1 MRKVSVWFAVIL
13 ILTAILVTFLTTTC
27 LDRNFLPMRQ
37 DKLLEAADLIES
49 NYIGTAD
56 REKMTDAAISA
67 MVDSLEDQWSYYLTA
82 SQLEQ
87 YRKFESNR
95 YQGLGLVVKS
105 GETGGVMIYSVYPN
119 SPAGEAQIN
128 PGSRILSVNEHNV
141 ENSSLDEAMDLV
153 TEAMETGVVRLVLRN
168 LDGLEQTYELQ
179 PGNVDTDPVSWE
191 MLTDGIGYIRILNF
205 EDRSGAQAVQAVEE
219 LCSDGANGLI
229 FDVRNNPGGQLN
241 QLLQLLDRLLPEG
254 VLFISKD
261 IQGNQNQE
269 MSDSECVRLP
279 MVVLVDSGSY
289 SAAEFF
295 AAALQEYEW
304 AEIIGEQTTGKGYA
318 QVTLMLRDGSAL
330 HISTQEY
337 YTPLGNS
344 LAGVGL
350 TPDQIILL
358 SEEKREEFTYG
369 LLERDED
376 DQLMAAREAV
386 HEKKGN

>member
-1 MRKVSVWFAVIL
+1 MRKVSVWFAAIL
-13 ILTAILVTFLTTTC
+13 ILTAIIVTFLTTTW
-27 LDRNFLPMRQ
+27 LDRLFLPMRQ

-87 YRKFESNR
+87 YRKYESNR
-95 YQGLGLVVKS
+95 YQGLGIVVKS
-105 GETGGVMIYSVYPN
+105 GETGGVIVYSVYPD

-128 PGSRILSVNEHNV
+128 PGSRILSVNERNL
-141 ENSSLDEAMDLV
+141 ENSSLDEAMGLV
-153 TEAMETGVVRLVLRN
+153 TEAIKTGVVRLVLRTP
-168 LDGLEQTYELQ
+168 DGQEQAFELQ

>member
-1 MRKVSVWFAVIL
+1 MRKVSVWFTAIL
-13 ILTAILVTFLTTTC
+13 ILTAIIVTFLTTTW
-27 LDRNFLPMRQ
+27 LDRLFLPMRQ

-87 YRKFESNR
+87 YRKYESNR

-105 GETGGVMIYSVYPN
+105 GETGGVIIYSVYPD

-128 PGSRILSVNEHNV
+128 PGSRILSVNERNL
-141 ENSSLDEAMDLV
+141 ENSSLDEAMGLV
-153 TEAMETGVVRLVLRN
+153 TEAIKTGVVRLVLRTP
-168 LDGLEQTYELQ
+168 DGQEQAFELQ

>member
-1 MRKVSVWFAVIL
+1 MRKVSVWFAAIL
-13 ILTAILVTFLTTTC
+13 ILTAIIVTFLTTTW
-27 LDRNFLPMRQ
+27 LDRLFLPMRQ

-87 YRKFESNR
+87 YRKYESNR

-105 GETGGVMIYSVYPN
+105 GETGGVIVYSVYPD

-128 PGSRILSVNEHNV
+128 PGSRILSVNERNL
-141 ENSSLDEAMDLV
+141 ENSSLDEAMGLV
-153 TEAMETGVVRLVLRN
+153 TEAIKTGVVRLVLRTP
-168 LDGLEQTYELQ
+168 DGQEQAFEIQ

-219 LCSDGANGLI
+219 LCSDGATGLI

-279 MVVLVDSGSY
+279 MAVLVDSGSY

-376 DQLMAAREAV
+376 DQLIAAREAV

>member
-1 MRKVSVWFAVIL
+1 MRKVSVWFAAIL
-13 ILTAILVTFLTTTC
+13 ILTAIIVTFLTTTW
-27 LDRNFLPMRQ
+27 LDRLFLPMRQ

-49 NYIGTAD
+49 NYIGAAD

-87 YRKFESNR
+87 YRKYESNR

-105 GETGGVMIYSVYPN
+105 GETGGVIIYSVYPD

-128 PGSRILSVNEHNV
+128 PGSRILSVNERNL
-141 ENSSLDEAMDLV
+141 ENSSLDEAMGLV
-153 TEAMETGVVRLVLRN
+153 TEAIKTGVVRLVLRTP
-168 LDGLEQTYELQ
+168 DGQEQAFELQ

>member
-1 MRKVSVWFAVIL
+1 MRKVSVWFAAIL
-13 ILTAILVTFLTTTC
+13 ILTAIIVTFLTTTW
-27 LDRNFLPMRQ
+27 LDRLFLPMRQ

-87 YRKFESNR
+87 YRKYESNR

-105 GETGGVMIYSVYPN
+105 GETGGVIIYSVYPD

-128 PGSRILSVNEHNV
+128 PGSRILSVNERNL
-141 ENSSLDEAMDLV
+141 ENSSLDEAMGLV
-153 TEAMETGVVRLVLRN
+153 TEAIKTGVVRLVLCTP
-168 LDGLEQTYELQ
+168 DGQEQAFELQ

>member
-1 MRKVSVWFAVIL
+1 MRKVSVWFAAIL
-13 ILTAILVTFLTTTC
+13 ILTAIIVTFLTTTW
-27 LDRNFLPMRQ
+27 LDRLFLPMRQ

-87 YRKFESNR
+87 YRKYESNR

-105 GETGGVMIYSVYPN
+105 GETGGVIVYSVYPD

-128 PGSRILSVNEHNV
+128 PGSRILSVNERNL
-141 ENSSLDEAMDLV
+141 ENSSLDEAMGLI
-153 TEAMETGVVRLVLRN
+153 TEAIETGIVRLVLRTP
-168 LDGLEQTYELQ
+168 DGQEQAFELQ

-191 MLTDGIGYIRILNF
+191 MLTDGIGYIRLLNF

-219 LCSDGANGLI
+219 LCSAGATGLI

-279 MVVLVDSGSY
+279 MAVLVDSGSY

-376 DQLMAAREAV
+376 DQLIAAREAV

>member
-1 MRKVSVWFAVIL
+1 MRKVSVWFAAIL
-13 ILTAILVTFLTTTC
+13 ILTAIIVTFLTTTW
-27 LDRNFLPMRQ
+27 LDRLFLPMRQ

-87 YRKFESNR
+87 YRKYESNR

-105 GETGGVMIYSVYPN
+105 GETGGVIVYSVYPD

-128 PGSRILSVNEHNV
+128 PGSRILSVNERNL
-141 ENSSLDEAMDLV
+141 ENSSLDEAMGLI
-153 TEAMETGVVRLVLRN
+153 TEAIETGIVRLVLRTP
-168 LDGLEQTYELQ
+168 DGQEQAFELQ

-219 LCSDGANGLI
+219 LCSAGATGLI

-279 MVVLVDSGSY
+279 MAVLVDSGSY

-304 AEIIGEQTTGKGYA
+304 AEIIGEKTTGKGYA

-376 DQLMAAREAV
+376 DQLIAAREAV

>member
-1 MRKVSVWFAVIL
+1 MRKVSVWFAAIL
-13 ILTAILVTFLTTTC
+13 ILTAIIVTFLTTTW
-27 LDRNFLPMRQ
+27 LDRLFLPMRQ
-37 DKLLEAADLIES
+37 EKLMEAADLIES

-179 PGNVDTDPVSWE
+179 PGNVDTDPVFWE

>member
-1 MRKVSVWFAVIL
+1 MRKVSVWFAAIL
-13 ILTAILVTFLTTTC
+13 ILTAIIVTFLTTTW
-27 LDRNFLPMRQ
+27 LDRLFLPMRQ

-82 SQLEQ
+82 SQLKQ
-87 YRKFESNR
+87 YRKYESNR

-105 GETGGVMIYSVYPN
+105 GETGGVIVYSVYPD

-128 PGSRILSVNEHNV
+128 PGSRILSVNERNL
-141 ENSSLDEAMDLV
+141 ENSSLDEAMGLV
-153 TEAMETGVVRLVLRN
+153 TEAIKTGVVRLVLRTP
-168 LDGLEQTYELQ
+168 DGQEQAFELQ

>member
-1 MRKVSVWFAVIL
+1 MRKVSVWFAAIL
-13 ILTAILVTFLTTTC
+13 ILTAIIVTFLTTTW
-27 LDRNFLPMRQ
+27 LDRLFLPMRQ

-87 YRKFESNR
+87 YRKYESNR

-105 GETGGVMIYSVYPN
+105 GETGGVIIYSVYPD

-128 PGSRILSVNEHNV
+128 PGSRILSVNERNL
-141 ENSSLDEAMDLV
+141 ENSSLDEAMGLV
-153 TEAMETGVVRLVLRN
+153 TEAIKTGVVRLVLRTP
-168 LDGLEQTYELQ
+168 DGQEQAFELQ

-191 MLTDGIGYIRILNF
+191 MLTEGIGYIRILNF

-376 DQLMAAREAV
+376 DQLMAAVEAV

>member
-1 MRKVSVWFAVIL
+1 MRKVSVWFAAIL
-13 ILTAILVTFLTTTC
+13 ILTAIIVTFLTTTW
-27 LDRNFLPMRQ
+27 LDRLFLPMRQ

-87 YRKFESNR
+87 YRKYESNR

-105 GETGGVMIYSVYPN
+105 GETGGVIVYSVYPD

-128 PGSRILSVNEHNV
+128 PGSRILSVNERNL
-141 ENSSLDEAMDLV
+141 ENSSLDEAMGLI
-153 TEAMETGVVRLVLRN
+153 TEAIETGIVRLVLRTP
-168 LDGLEQTYELQ
+168 DGQEQAFELQ

-219 LCSDGANGLI
+219 LCSAGATGLI

-279 MVVLVDSGSY
+279 MAVLVDSGSY

-376 DQLMAAREAV
+376 DQLIAAREAV

>member
-1 MRKVSVWFAVIL
+1 MRKVSVWFAAIL
-13 ILTAILVTFLTTTC
+13 ILTAIIVTFLTTTW
-27 LDRNFLPMRQ
+27 LDRLFLPMRQ

-87 YRKFESNR
+87 YRKYESNR

-105 GETGGVMIYSVYPN
+105 GETGGVIVYSVYPD

-128 PGSRILSVNEHNV
+128 PGSRILSVNERNL
-141 ENSSLDEAMDLV
+141 ENSSLDEAMGLV
-153 TEAMETGVVRLVLRN
+153 TEAIETGVVRLVLCTP
-168 LDGLEQTYELQ
+168 DGQEQAFELQ

-219 LCSDGANGLI
+219 LCSDGATGLI

-261 IQGNQNQE
+261 IHGNQNQE

-279 MVVLVDSGSY
+279 MAVLVDSGSY

>member
-1 MRKVSVWFAVIL
+1 MRKVSVWFAAIL
-13 ILTAILVTFLTTTC
+13 ILTAIIVTFLTTTW
-27 LDRNFLPMRQ
+27 LDRLFLPMRQ

-87 YRKFESNR
+87 YRKYESNR

-105 GETGGVMIYSVYPN
+105 GETGGVIIYSVYPD

-128 PGSRILSVNEHNV
+128 PGSRILSVNERNL
-141 ENSSLDEAMDLV
+141 ENSSLDEAMGLV
-153 TEAMETGVVRLVLRN
+153 TEAIKTGVVRLVLRTP
-168 LDGLEQTYELQ
+168 DGQEQAFELQ

-219 LCSDGANGLI
+219 LCSDGATGLI

-261 IQGNQNQE
+261 IHGNQNQE

-279 MVVLVDSGSY
+279 MAVLVDSGSY

-358 SEEKREEFTYG
+358 SEEKREEFTYD

>member
-1 MRKVSVWFAVIL
+1 MRKVSVWFAAIL
-13 ILTAILVTFLTTTC
+13 ILTAIIVTFLTTTW
-27 LDRNFLPMRQ
+27 LDRLFLPMRQ

-87 YRKFESNR
+87 YQKYESNR

-105 GETGGVMIYSVYPN
+105 GETGGVIIYSVYPD

-128 PGSRILSVNEHNV
+128 PGSRILSVNERNL
-141 ENSSLDEAMDLV
+141 ENSSLDEAMGLV
-153 TEAMETGVVRLVLRN
+153 TEAIKTGVVRLVLRTP
-168 LDGLEQTYELQ
+168 DGQEQAFELQ

-376 DQLMAAREAV
+376 DQLIAAREAV

>member
-1 MRKVSVWFAVIL
+1 MRKVSVWFAAIL
-13 ILTAILVTFLTTTC
+13 ILTAIIVTFLTTTW
-27 LDRNFLPMRQ
+27 LDRLFLPMRQ

-87 YRKFESNR
+87 YRKYESNR

-105 GETGGVMIYSVYPN
+105 GETGGVIVYSVYPD

-128 PGSRILSVNEHNV
+128 PGSRILSVNERNL
-141 ENSSLDEAMDLV
+141 ENSSLDEAMGLI
-153 TEAMETGVVRLVLRN
+153 TEAIETGIVRLVLRTP
-168 LDGLEQTYELQ
+168 DGQEQAFELQ

-219 LCSDGANGLI
+219 LCSAGATGLI

-279 MVVLVDSGSY
+279 MAVLVDSGSY

-369 LLERDED
+369 LLERDKD
-376 DQLMAAREAV
+376 DQLIAAREAV

>member
-1 MRKVSVWFAVIL
+1 MRKVSVWFAAIL
-13 ILTAILVTFLTTTC
+13 ILTAILVTFLTTTW
-27 LDRNFLPMRQ
+27 LDRHFLPVQQ

-49 NYIGTAD
+49 SYIGTAD

-67 MVDSLEDQWSYYLTA
+67 MVDSLEDQWSYYLTNE
-82 SQLEQ
+82 QLEQ
-87 YRKFESNR
+87 YRRFEKNR

-105 GETGGVMIYSVYPN
+105 GENGGVVIHSVYNN

-128 PGSRILSVNEHNV
+128 PGSRILSVNEHDV
-141 ENSSLDEAMDLV
+141 ENSPLNEAMDLI
-153 TEAMETGVVRLVLRN
+153 TEAMETGMVRLVLRTP
-168 LDGLEQTYELQ
+168 DGLEHTYELQ

-191 MLTDGIGYIRILNF
+191 MLPEGIGYIRILNF
-205 EDRSGAQAVQAVEE
+205 EDRSGDQAVLAVED
-219 LCSDGANGLI
+219 LCSAGAAGLI

-254 VLFISKD
+254 VLFISRD
-261 IQGNQNQE
+261 NQGNQKQE
-269 MSDSECVRLP
+269 MSDSECVQLP
-279 MVVLVDSGSY
+279 MAVLVDSDSY

-295 AAALQEYEW
+295 AAALKEYEW

-318 QVTLMLRDGSAL
+318 QVTLQLRDGSAV

-350 TPDQIILL
+350 TPDQTVLL
-358 SEEKREEFTYG
+358 SEEKREEFSYG
-369 LLERDED
+369 LLEQDED
-376 DQLMAAREAV
+376 DQLTAARKAV
-386 HEKKGN
+386 QEKIGN

>member
-1 MRKVSVWFAVIL
+1 MRKVSVWFAAIL
-13 ILTAILVTFLTTTC
+13 ILTAIIVTFLTTTW
-27 LDRNFLPMRQ
+27 LDRLFLPMRQ

-87 YRKFESNR
+87 YRKYESNR

-105 GETGGVMIYSVYPN
+105 GETGGVIIYSVYPD

-128 PGSRILSVNEHNV
+128 PGSRILSVNERNL
-141 ENSSLDEAMDLV
+141 ENSSLDEAMGLV
-153 TEAMETGVVRLVLRN
+153 TEAIKTGVVRLVLRTP
-168 LDGLEQTYELQ
+168 DGQEQAFELQ

>member
-1 MRKVSVWFAVIL
+1 MRKVSVWFAAIL
-13 ILTAILVTFLTTTC
+13 ILTAIIVTFLTTTW
-27 LDRNFLPMRQ
+27 LDRLFLPMRQ

-87 YRKFESNR
+87 YRKYESNR

-105 GETGGVMIYSVYPN
+105 GETGGVIIYSVYPD

-128 PGSRILSVNEHNV
+128 PGSRILSVNERNL
-141 ENSSLDEAMDLV
+141 ENSSLDEAMGLV
-153 TEAMETGVVRLVLRN
+153 TEAIKTGVVRLVLRTP
-168 LDGLEQTYELQ
+168 DGQEQAFELQ

-279 MVVLVDSGSY
+279 MAVLVDSGSY

>member
-1 MRKVSVWFAVIL
+1 
-13 ILTAILVTFLTTTC
+13 
-27 LDRNFLPMRQ
+27 
-37 DKLLEAADLIES
+37 
-49 NYIGTAD
+49 
-56 REKMTDAAISA
+56 
-67 MVDSLEDQWSYYLTA
+67 
-82 SQLEQ
+82 
-87 YRKFESNR
+87 
-95 YQGLGLVVKS
+95 
-105 GETGGVMIYSVYPN
+105 
-119 SPAGEAQIN
+119 
-128 PGSRILSVNEHNV
+128 
-141 ENSSLDEAMDLV
+141 
-153 TEAMETGVVRLVLRN
+153 
-168 LDGLEQTYELQ
+168 
-179 PGNVDTDPVSWE
+179 

>member
-1 MRKVSVWFAVIL
+1 MRKVSVWFAAIL
-13 ILTAILVTFLTTTC
+13 ILTAIIVTFLTTTW
-27 LDRNFLPMRQ
+27 LDRLFLPMRQ

-87 YRKFESNR
+87 YQKYESNR

-105 GETGGVMIYSVYPN
+105 GETGGVIIYSVYPD

-128 PGSRILSVNEHNV
+128 PGSRILSVNERNL
-141 ENSSLDEAMDLV
+141 ENSSLDEAMGLV
-153 TEAMETGVVRLVLRN
+153 TEAIKTGVVRLVLRTP
-168 LDGLEQTYELQ
+168 DGQEQAFELQ

-261 IQGNQNQE
+261 IQK
-269 MSDSECVRLP
+269 
-279 MVVLVDSGSY
+279 MV
-289 SAAEFF
+289 
-295 AAALQEYEW
+295 
-304 AEIIGEQTTGKGYA
+304 
-318 QVTLMLRDGSAL
+318 
-330 HISTQEY
+330 
-337 YTPLGNS
+337 
-344 LAGVGL
+344 
-350 TPDQIILL
+350 
-358 SEEKREEFTYG
+358 
-369 LLERDED
+369 
-376 DQLMAAREAV
+376 
-386 HEKKGN
+386 